1 MKPLRFAPF
10 IRVSTEKQENRGRS
24 LQDQK
29 TAIIGYVKTLGG
41 TIPESCWQYT
51 GQESA
56 SPDSQSEKRMFNRL
70 LQDAKKEIFDA
81 VIVCH
86 TDRWSR
92 DNKKSKE
99 GVEILKTA
107 GVRFFTG
114 TTELDL
120 FNPAHE
126 MQLGVL
132 TEFNEYA
139 AKRLALASLLAR
151 IASAREQAEK
161 GLAPINMRLPYGR
174 IRLSDGTWGLDKE
187 KVDRVHAAVNLYLD
201 ADHGKG
207 IERIA
212 EIVGIHHAALSRVL
226 HDSLGDTW
234 CREFK
239 SHKFNISESVKYTI
253 PALIEDP
260 ETIKAV
266 HNQIQKN
273 RSFTNA
279 NKKISYLLSNFV
291 LCGECGSALS
301 GGWHN
306 SRDKVYYKHLDRKS
320 SQCAYSK
327 PIAYIKARLLESVVM
342 AQLEDMF
349 SSPEAIEQ
357 KVKEHCAGLPANE
370 KSKTLTLL
378 ENEQRQLKAEIQRL
392 MDGYAKGL
400 FTDEELQPLIQE
412 KRTRVN
418 PLAAEIEK
426 LQQELSNT
434 PSEKEI
440 KKAAQAVSKEA
451 KRLMARKKY
460 QNRLEENYRD
470 DRKLI
475 ESVFAGKD
483 AEGKRLGVYVWK
495 VDGKWF
501 YELRGNLP
509 WVNRHGE
516 LAEDYYVQCVGSGNE
531 GDSTPST
538 ASRKYRTAKRAY
550 TVSWGCWSATGPS
563 SPSARSVLPI
573 TPFRISASSV
583 AATHPDPVKCPFP
596 IMACCSSMSFPNL
609 KNTYSKFSASR
620 WKTGG

>member
-1 MKPLRFAPF
+1 MNAKPLRFAPF

-70 LQDAKKEIFDA
+70 LQDAKKGIFDA

-99 GVEILKTA
+99 GVEILKAA

-139 AKRLALASLLAR
+139 AKRLSLASLLAR
-151 IASAREQAEK
+151 IANAREQAEK
-161 GLAPINMRLPYGR
+161 GLAPKNLLLPFAR
-174 IRLSDGTWGLDKE
+174 IRQPDGTWGLDE
-187 KVDRVHAAVNLYLD
+187 KKAELVRTAVELYLD
-201 ADHGKG
+201 ADNVKG
-207 IERIA
+207 VEPIA
-212 EIVGIHHAALSRVL
+212 EIIGIHYSIVNRVFR
-226 HDSLGDTW
+226 HGLGDTW
-234 CREFK
+234 YRDFESK
-239 SHKFNISESVKYTI
+239 KFNIHETVKYTI
-253 PALIEDP
+253 PAIIEDP
-260 ETIKAV
+260 AKIQAV
-266 HNQIQKN
+266 HDRIQKN
-273 RSFTNA
+273 KCFTSA
-279 NKKISYLLSNFV
+279 NSKHEYLLSKFV
-291 LCGECGSALS
+291 LCGECGSSLS
-301 GGWHN
+301 GAFPSG
-306 SRDKVYYKHLDRKS
+306 RKRCYRHLNRQR
-320 SQCAYSK
+320 SQCINSAGSD
-327 PIAYIKARLLESVVM
+327 ARIEAQLLESVVM
-342 AQLEDMF
+342 AQLEDML
-349 SSPEAIEQ
+349 SSPEAIEKQ
-357 KVKEHCAGLPANE
+357 VAEHCAGSPVNE

-400 FTDEELQPLIQE
+400 FTDDEVQPLIQE
-412 KRTRVN
+412 KRTRAI
-418 PLAAEIEK
+418 PLADEIEK

-440 KKAAQAVSKEA
+440 KQAAQAVSKEA
-451 KRLMARKKY
+451 KRHMGRKKY
-460 QNRLEENYRD
+460 QDKLEKNFKD
-470 DRKLI
+470 DRKFI
-475 ESVFAGKD
+475 ESVFTGKD
-483 AEGKRLGVYVWK
+483 AEGKRLGVYVRK

-509 WVNRHGE
+509 WVNRQGE

-538 ASRKYRTAKRAY
+538 ASRKYRTAKRGY
-550 TVSWGCWSATGPS
+550 TRKS
-563 SPSARSVLPI
+563 
-573 TPFRISASSV
+573 
-583 AATHPDPVKCPFP
+583 
-596 IMACCSSMSFPNL
+596 
-609 KNTYSKFSASR
+609 
-620 WKTGG
+620 